1 MSILGLIAALSLYV
15 RIVPENNIL
24 IHNKLDMNTV
34 VEFYDT
40 DGDEFVDRFIDSNGY
55 LYNSQGIRIYD
66 DNFKQELES
75 E

>member
-1 MSILGLIAALSLYV
+1 MSVLGLITALSLYV

-66 DNFKQELES
+66 DNFKQKLES
-75 E
+75 K

>member
-66 DNFKQELES
+66 DNFKQKLES
-75 E
+75 K

>member
-55 LYNSQGIRIYD
+55 LYNSQGIRIHD

>member
-24 IHNKLDMNTV
+24 IHDKLDMNTV

-40 DGDEFVDRFIDSNGY
+40 DGDEFVDRFIDSDGY

-66 DNFKQELES
+66 DDFKQKLES

>member
-34 VEFYDT
+34 VAFYDT

-66 DNFKQELES
+66 DNFKQKLES
-75 E
+75 K